1 MLFLEAKVRLGHQ
14 SGPERVSQALHCWGP
29 WCHHDS
35 AVTASVS
42 WMGSGMRSGTTG
54 LGVKEAALSRREQHH
69 SALAGKLW
77 VTADS
82 EAAFT

>member
-1 MLFLEAKVRLGHQ
+1 MDINLALKECPKLSTAGVLG
-14 SGPERVSQALHCWGP
+14 AT
-29 WCHHDS
+29 HDS

-69 SALAGKLW
+69 SVLAGKLW